1 MLRKLCVR
9 FDVLRWGLPVAVNVT
24 TPMHRVRVVVVSVL
38 CWHVFYFS
46 ALCDPGRGEF
56 FPTNKM

>member
-1 MLRKLCVR
+1 MR